1 MTNIIP
7 LTSDMTMRQYHEA
20 VAAGNINEAVQL
32 KAKAELAKMDAAN
45 ANRKSKPSK
54 TAIANEPIKQAI
66 IALLTEK
73 GAMVASAIGAA
84 LTTPEAEVTTSKASA
99 LCGQLVKAE
108 VLTVEDVKVKGK
120 GSVKQYSI
128 KVEVAE

>member
-1 MTNIIP
+1 MTNREFF
-7 LTSDMTMRQYHEA
+7 T
-20 VAAGNINEAVQL
+20 NISNGIVNDEVIAH
-32 KAKAELAKMDAAN
+32 AKAAIAKMDTAN

-73 GAMVASAIGAA
+73 GAMVASAIGQA

-99 LCGQLVKAE
+99 LCGQLVKAD
-108 VLTVEDVKVKGK
+108 VLMVEDIKVPKKGT
-120 GSVKQYSI
+120 VKQYSI
-128 KVEVAE
+128 KVEITE

>member
-1 MTNIIP
+1 MTNREFFTNISNGIIN
-7 LTSDMTMRQYHEA
+7 DEVIAH
-20 VAAGNINEAVQL
+20 
-32 KAKAELAKMDAAN
+32 AKAAIAKMDTAN

-66 IALLTEK
+66 IALLTEN

-99 LCGQLVKAE
+99 LCGQLVKAD
-108 VLTVEDVKVKGK
+108 VLSVEDVKIPKK

-128 KVEVAE
+128 KVEIAE